1 MAKDNVIPFPNQK
14 QKSMK
19 EKAKMMQMRID
30 EIDIENKYIED
41 DIQYLQNSLK
51 KNHEEAENILKEFA
65 IMNGENF
72 FSAGEEPVIGFENEW
87 GDDFEFTPDFDL
99 PELEETKDNTT
110 QKWDE
115 LGERLD
121 EAARKL
127 SDAVIQL
134 TLDLDINNDKPKD
147 KD

>member
-1 MAKDNVIPFPNQK
+1 MAKDNVIQFPNQK
-14 QKSMK
+14 QKSKK
-19 EKAKMMQMRID
+19 EKVRMMQMRID

-51 KNHEEAENILKEFA
+51 KNHEEAENIMKEFA

-72 FSAGEEPVIGFENEW
+72 FSAGEEPIIGFENEW